1 MFTHSGFFLSIKI
14 YLFSN
19 RYPAVNSV
27 KHMLKCIIR
36 YVVGIILLIV
46 VLLTSFV
53 VAVNYEVFGHLY
65 SKKEL
70 KDFKNQ
76 LASEVYSQDGELIGK
91 FFAKNR
97 TNTTYEELPEHLINA
112 LVATEDARYF
122 EHEGVDSRSLFRVL
136 FKTIILNDSRSGG
149 GSTITQQLLKNMYG
163 RQSFGPFTIL
173 VNKTKEALLA
183 YRLESIYNK
192 EEILT
197 LYLNTVPFGENAY
210 GIETAAHLFFNKPVP
225 ELNPIESAVLV
236 GMLKAN
242 TYYNP
247 RLYPTHAHT
256 RKNVVLSQMYKY
268 EYLSKAEYDSL
279 LQEKVHLDYANLESQ
294 GRANYFLSE
303 VKKELKGILENIEN
317 KTGKK
322 WNYRTDGLIV
332 ESTLDARLQD
342 FALASQKKH
351 LSQKQ
356 KKLISQYS
364 KGRSKKELDQLIAK
378 IVAQKKIE
386 ARKNEVVKAEVFSW
400 DSIYYDSIT
409 VTDSIRNSLLTIQSG
424 YLAISPKTG
433 AVRSWVGGID
443 YRTNPYDQILAKR
456 QLASTFKPILY
467 ASGLEKGLSPCD
479 NLSNTPIAF
488 EDQNGWKP
496 SNYDHTEGGEY
507 SLTGALI
514 KSKNIPSVDLLFKV
528 GFDEVDYLWRKMGF
542 TGTLDHTPSMALGT
556 VDASVK
562 ELAIAYAAFA
572 NGGFKVN
579 TYTINRIMSAN
590 GDIIYEKTKAATPE
604 SIIESRSSDLMNE
617 MLQKAINQGTGTSIR
632 NRYGV
637 KIPWAGKTGTSQNYG
652 DAWFVGYNPDVVMV
666 SRVGNSFSSV
676 HFASGADGSGGRLA
690 LPIVAL
696 TLQQIEKNNEVLK
709 LYDSDFKT
717 LPEVLANEMD
727 CPDFDEDNTID
738 KLKLLLSKDKTTI
751 KEQEKKNKPTRKK
764 DKKKKKKKGWFKRKK

>member
-1 MFTHSGFFLSIKI
+1 
-14 YLFSN
+14 
-19 RYPAVNSV
+19 
-27 KHMLKCIIR
+27 MLKRGIR
-36 YVVGIILLIV
+36 YVLGIILLLT
-46 VLLTSFV
+46 VLFTLFV
-53 VAVNYEVFGHLY
+53 IAVNYEIFGHLY

-76 LASEVYSQDGELIGK
+76 LATEVYSQDGDLIGK

-97 TNTTYEELPEHLINA
+97 TNATYTELPEHLIYA

-136 FKTIILNDSRSGG
+136 FKTILLNDARSGG

-163 RQSFGPFTIL
+163 RQRFGPFTVL

-183 YRLESIYNK
+183 YRLESIYSK

-197 LYLNTVPFGENAY
+197 LYLNTVPFGENVY
-210 GIETAAHLFFNKPVP
+210 GIETAALLFFNKSVP
-225 ELNPIESAVLV
+225 ELNTIESAVLV

-247 RLYPTHAHT
+247 RLYPQHAFD
-256 RKNVVLSQMYKY
+256 RKNVVLNQMYKY
-268 EYLSKAEYDSL
+268 EYISKFEYDSL
-279 LQEKVHLDYANLESQ
+279 VIENVHLDYANLESQ
-294 GRANYFLSE
+294 GKANYFLSE
-303 VKKELKGILENIEN
+303 VKKELKRILENIESQ
-317 KTGKK
+317 TSKK
-322 WNYRTDGLIV
+322 WNYRTDGLII
-332 ESTLDARLQD
+332 ETTLDARLQN
-342 FALASQKKH
+342 FALESFQKH

-356 KKLISQYS
+356 KKLITQYT
-364 KGRSKKELDQLIAK
+364 KGSSKKNLARLVAK
-378 IVAQKKIE
+378 ILKQNNLE
-386 ARKNEVVKAEVFSW
+386 ARKNDIIKAEIFSW

-409 VTDSIRNSLLTIQSG
+409 VTDSIRNALLTIQSG

-443 YRTNPYDQILAKR
+443 YRTNPYDQVLAKR

-467 ASGLEKGLSPCD
+467 TAGLEKGLSPCD
-479 NLSNTPIAF
+479 YLSNTPMTF

-514 KSKNIPSVDLLFKV
+514 KSKNIPSVDLLFRV

-542 TGTLDHTPSMALGT
+542 SRTLDHTPSMALGT

-572 NGGFKVN
+572 NGGYKIE
-579 TYTINRIMSAN
+579 TYTIDRIKTAD
-590 GDIIYEKTKAATPE
+590 GEVIYEKKNASTPE
-604 SIIESRSSDLMNE
+604 FIIESRSSNLMNE
-617 MLQKAINQGTGTSIR
+617 MLQKAINQGTGTAIR
-632 NRYGV
+632 NRYGI

-666 SRVGNSFSSV
+666 SRVGNSYRSI
-676 HFASGADGSGGRLA
+676 HFNNGRDGSGGRLA

-696 TLQQIEKNNEVLK
+696 TLKQIEENKDVLK
-709 LYDSDFKT
+709 LYNSDFIK
-717 LPEVLANEMD
+717 LPETLNNELN
-727 CPDFDEDNTID
+727 CPDFDADNTID

-751 KEQEKKNKPTRKK
+751 KTQEKKNKPKRKK
-764 DKKKKKKKGWFKRKK
+764 KKKEKKKKGWFKKKK